1 MKNNTGETSKK
12 PAIVI
17 GILSAC
23 IFLYAAV
30 SLGSYFV
37 QYRSRLRLQEEL
49 GGFRKQAL
57 MAENLPGNAVEESG
71 YGSDNIPEEN
81 LTRAYDLLKE
91 KNGDYVFWLSVPG
104 TKIDYPVVQLDN
116 EFYLKHDFY
125 GRSSSH
131 GEIFLDKA
139 CAPETGT
146 LLLHGHH
153 MKDGTMFAG
162 LKAYKDKTFRQ
173 EHREAYVDFRNERKT
188 FLFFAAAEVDLT
200 DEDSFRYEVLP
211 QDEEGFKIY
220 LDELKRRAFWYTDPG
235 DQAQRRVLI
244 LSTCDYGTEDERL
257 VVFGMESTE
266 KD

>member
-1 MKNNTGETSKK
+1 MNKNTGETSKK

-17 GILSAC
+17 GILSTC

-30 SLGSYFV
+30 SLGSYFM

-49 GGFRKQAL
+49 SGVREQAL
-57 MAENLPGNAVEESG
+57 TTEDLSGNAGGESG
-71 YGSDNIPEEN
+71 SGADDISEEN
-81 LTRAYDLLKE
+81 LARVYDLLKE
-91 KNGDYVFWLSVPG
+91 KNGDYVFWLAVPG

-139 CAPETGT
+139 CDPETGI

-173 EHREAYVDFRNERKT
+173 EHREAYVDLRSGRKT

-200 DEDSFRYEVLP
+200 DEDSFRYEELP
-211 QDEEGFKIY
+211 QDGEGFETY
-220 LDELKRRAFWYTDPG
+220 LDELKKKAFWYMDPG
-235 DQAQRRVLI
+235 DRVQGRMLI

-257 VVFGMESTE
+257 VVFGMECAETN
-266 KD
+266 